1 MNCCKVL
8 QIQMR
13 KAPKKPMSL
22 GSIEQFMWG
31 FLQTIVISIIFIVS
45 SHFAF
50 QYVKNTLTTKKT
62 KNIMDF
68 QLQKYKNML
77 EEATSVKSIEKIEL
91 GELTA
96 DHYLGY
102 FKDVLETR
110 SNDTPFYEPS
120 VMGDDT
126 QSEMGSVVDYTR
138 MEEELL
144 EMI

>member
-1 MNCCKVL
+1 
-8 QIQMR
+8 MR
-13 KAPKKPMSL
+13 KAPKKPIYL
-22 GSIEQFMWG
+22 GSIEQLMWD
-31 FLQTIVISIIFIVS
+31 FLQTIVISILFILSTHYV
-45 SHFAF
+45 F

-77 EEATSVKSIEKIEL
+77 EEATRAKSLEKIEL

-96 DHYLGY
+96 DHYLRY
-102 FKDVLETR
+102 FDNVLETR
-110 SNDTPFYEPS
+110 SDTPFYEPS

-126 QSEMGSVVDYTR
+126 QSEMGSTVDYTR